1 LETVDSLANGYR
13 TRTLNSRKLTLNRWQ
28 VAFAHDLFMA
38 ATSFVLS
45 LYLRMGDTLLDL
57 PWTFVGQSAAIFTG
71 ICAMVFWPMGLY
83 RGVWR
88 YASINDVIQ
97 MTKAVTLVILI
108 FLPML
113 FFVTRAEFLPRSLP
127 IINWF
132 VLLALLGGPRFAYR
146 LFKDRHLDLTLSP
159 TVTAQVP
166 VLLVGAGDEAETF
179 IREMSR
185 QPGSE
190 YRIVG
195 ILDEKGRR
203 VGRDIRG
210 ISVLGTIDDFEPVM
224 RRLALRVSKPQRL
237 IVTKPN
243 LDPDLLGRL
252 LDLADRHGMTLS
264 RLPRLT
270 EFRRGL
276 ADRIEVRPID
286 VEDLLGR
293 PQAVLDRPA
302 MRQLIGGR
310 RVLVT
315 GAGGTIGSE
324 LVRQLA
330 TLAPARLTLIDNS
343 EFNLYTID
351 QELGR
356 EHPDLP
362 RDVRLADIR
371 DRAHLGAII
380 GESRPQL
387 VFHAAALKHV
397 HLVEANPTE
406 GVLTN
411 IVGSRNVADLCREH
425 GVEAMVQ
432 VSTDK
437 AVNPTGVM
445 GVTKRAA
452 EAYSQSLDVADAGAR
467 AGSVPTRYVTVR
479 FGNVLGST
487 GSVVPLFQQQIA
499 RGGPVTVTHREVSRY
514 FMTTREAVELILQ
527 ASVLGTRDDSASG
540 RIFVLDMGTPVKIV
554 DLAEKMVRLAGKR
567 PYDDIDIVFTGLRP
581 GEKLHEEL
589 FHYGEAT
596 TATDNE
602 AIHLAAPRIA
612 DHQVLARAIDE
623 LQRAA
628 ATGDDSRCRAILQ
641 RIVPEY
647 TPTDAPPD
655 EAANAAAK

>member
-1 LETVDSLANGYR
+1 
-13 TRTLNSRKLTLNRWQ
+13 
-28 VAFAHDLFMA
+28 MA
-38 ATSFVLS
+38 AASFVLS
-45 LYLRMGDTLLDL
+45 LYLRMGDTMFDL
-57 PWTFVGQSAAIFTG
+57 PASFLVQSAAIFTG
-71 ICAMVFWPMGLY
+71 ICAVVFWPMGLY

-108 FLPML
+108 FLPVL
-113 FFVTRAEFLPRSLP
+113 FLVTRAEYLPRSLP
-127 IINWF
+127 VINWF
-132 VLLALLGGPRFAYR
+132 VLMALLGGPRFAYR
-146 LFKDRHLDLTLSP
+146 LFKDRYLDLTIEP
-159 TVTAQVP
+159 IGNTKIP
-166 VLLVGAGDEAETF
+166 VMLVGAGDEAETF
-179 IREMSR
+179 IREMTR
-185 QPGSE
+185 QSGAE
-190 YRIVG
+190 YRVVG
-195 ILDEKGRR
+195 ILDEKGNR
-203 VGRDIRG
+203 VGRSIRG
-210 ISVLGTIDDFEPVM
+210 IPVLGALDDFDSVVKS
-224 RRLALRVSKPQRL
+224 LSLRVNKPQRL
-237 IVTKPN
+237 IVTKRN
-243 LDPDLLGRL
+243 LDPAQLSRL

-270 EFRRGL
+270 EFQRGL
-276 ADRIEVRPID
+276 VDRIEVQPVD

-302 MRQLIGGR
+302 MQRLIGGR

-330 TLAPARLTLIDNS
+330 SFEPARLTLVESS

-356 EHPDLP
+356 DRPDLS
-362 RDVRLADIR
+362 RDAYIADVRDRSHLA
-371 DRAHLGAII
+371 AIVA
-380 GESRPQL
+380 ETRPQL

-397 HLVEANPTE
+397 HLVEANPAE

-411 IVGSRNVADLCREH
+411 IVGSRNVADICREY

-445 GVTKRAA
+445 GATKRAA
-452 EAYSQSLDVADAGAR
+452 EAYCQALDVADRA
-467 AGSVPTRYVTVR
+467 AGSATTRYVTVR

-499 RGGPVTVTHREVSRY
+499 RGGPLTVTHPEVSRY

-527 ASVLGTRDDSASG
+527 ASVLGTRDDTASG

-554 DLAEKMVRLAGKR
+554 DLAEKMIRLAGRR
-567 PYDDIDIVFTGLRP
+567 PYDDVDIVFTGLRP
-581 GEKLHEEL
+581 GEKMHEEL

-602 AIHLAAPRIA
+602 AIRLAAPRII
-612 DHQVLARAIDE
+612 DHQVLARSIDE

-628 ATGDDSRCRAILQ
+628 AAGDAGLCLSLLR

-647 TPTDAPPD
+647 TPSEGLAPD
-655 EAANAAAK
+655 TASAAAK